1 MPSIV
6 VIGSQWGDE
15 GKGRFVDYLAAKA
28 DTVVRYQG
36 GDNAGHTIK
45 AGDKKFALHLV
56 PSGALYDGKKCV
68 IGNGVVVNPKSLL
81 NELKALRSAGL
92 KVDQLY
98 ISDRAHVLMPYHIVF
113 DSLSETTSK
122 QSQADIGTTQ
132 KGIGP
137 CYTDMANRCGIRF
150 CDYIDPIAFKNLL
163 FKNLEK
169 KNKELKEIYG
179 ATELDAQAMYEEYM
193 EYAKELAPYVCDT
206 GAMLGREYADGKKIL
221 FEGAQ
226 GTLLDIMMG
235 TYPYVT
241 SSHPIAGGA
250 AVGAGIG
257 PRCIDYVL
265 GIAKVYSSR
274 VGRGPFPT
282 EQLNEV
288 GDEIREKGHEYGVTT
303 GRPRRIGWL
312 DTVVLRYAVRL
323 SSISS
328 LALTHM
334 DTLGGFD
341 KVCMCVAY
349 ELDGKVIED
358 FPASLDVLER
368 CKPIYEEFEGW
379 DGNVSHIRKFEDLP
393 ENAQK
398 YIKAI
403 EKHSGAPVSLIG
415 VGQDRTQCIVREEL
429 F

>member
-45 AGDKKFALHLV
+45 SGDRKFALHLV

-68 IGNGVVVNPKSLL
+68 IGNGVVVNPKSLIG
-81 NELKALRSAGL
+81 ELKALRATGL
-92 KVDQLY
+92 KVDQLF

-122 QSQADIGTTQ
+122 QTEIGTTQ
-132 KGIGP
+132 RGIGP

-150 CDYIDPIAFKNLL
+150 CDFINPSVFKALVEKNVAR
-163 FKNLEK
+163 KNLE
-169 KNKELKEIYG
+169 LKYIYG
-179 ATELDAQAMYEEYM
+179 VAELDANAIYNEYS
-193 EYAKELAPYVCDT
+193 EYAKELAPFVCDT
-206 GAMLGREYADGKKIL
+206 GAMLGKEYAEGKKIL

-226 GTLLDIMMG
+226 GTLLDVMVG

-241 SSHPIAGGA
+241 SSHPISGGA
-250 AVGAGIG
+250 AVGAGVG
-257 PRCIDYVL
+257 PRSLDYIL
-265 GIAKVYSSR
+265 GIAKGYSSR
-274 VGRGPFPT
+274 VGKGPFPT
-282 EQLNEV
+282 EQLNEI
-288 GDEIREKGHEYGVTT
+288 GDTIREKGHEYGATT
-303 GRPRRIGWL
+303 GGPRRCGWL
-312 DTVVLRYAVRL
+312 DTVVLRYAARVNSL
-323 SSISS
+323 DS

-334 DTLGGFD
+334 DTLGGFE
-341 KVCMCVAY
+341 KVMMCVAY
-349 ELDGKVIED
+349 SYNGTVIED
-358 FPASLDVLER
+358 LPASLDVLEK
-368 CKPIYEEFEGW
+368 CIPIYEEFEGW
-379 DGNVSHIRKFEDLP
+379 DGDINHVRKFEDLP
-393 ENAQK
+393 ANAQK
-398 YIKAI
+398 YVNAI
-403 EKHSGAPVSLIG
+403 EKYSGVPVSLIG

>member
-15 GKGRFVDYLAAKA
+15 GKGRYVDFLAAKA

-45 AGDKKFALHLV
+45 SGDMKFALHLV

-81 NELKALRSAGL
+81 NELKELRKSGL
-92 KVDQLY
+92 KIDQLY
-98 ISDRAHVLMPYHIVF
+98 ISDRAHVLMPYHITF
-113 DSLSETTSK
+113 DSLSENSSDK
-122 QSQADIGTTQ
+122 NKIGTTQ

-150 CDYIDPIAFKNLL
+150 CDFIDAEVFKELVE
-163 FKNLEK
+163 KNVEK
-169 KNKELKEIYG
+169 KNKELKYIYN
-179 ATELDAQAMYEEYM
+179 AEQLDAKAIYDEYM

-206 GAMLGREYADGKKIL
+206 GAMLGNEYAEGKKIL

-226 GTLLDIMMG
+226 GTFLDIMLG

-241 SSHPIAGGA
+241 SSHPTAGGVA
-250 AVGAGIG
+250 IGSGIG
-257 PRCIDYVL
+257 PRCIDYAL
-265 GIAKVYSSR
+265 GVAKVYSSR
-274 VGRGPFPT
+274 VGKGPFPT
-282 EQLNEV
+282 EQNNET
-288 GDEIREKGHEYGVTT
+288 GDTIREKGHEYGVTT
-303 GRPRRIGWL
+303 GRPRRCGWL
-312 DTVVLRYAVRL
+312 DTVILRYAARV
-323 SSISS
+323 SSLNS

-334 DTLGGFD
+334 DTLGDFK
-341 KVCMCVAY
+341 KVSMCVAY
-349 ELDGKVIED
+349 EYEGKILKD
-358 FPASLDVLER
+358 FPASLKVLEK
-368 CKPIYEEFEGW
+368 CKPVYEEFEGW
-379 DGNVSHIRKFEDLP
+379 DGNISNVRKFEDLP

-398 YIKAI
+398 YINAI
-403 EKHSGAPVSLIG
+403 EKYSGVPVALIG
-415 VGQDRTQCIVREEL
+415 VGQDREQCIVREQL